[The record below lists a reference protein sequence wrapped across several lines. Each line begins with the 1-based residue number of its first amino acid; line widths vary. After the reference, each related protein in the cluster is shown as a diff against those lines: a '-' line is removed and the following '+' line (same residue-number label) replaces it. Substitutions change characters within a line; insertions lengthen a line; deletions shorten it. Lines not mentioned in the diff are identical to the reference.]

1 MANRVLLLAFGAVAL
16 STGALAL
23 PVNKVSADRG
33 IVLARTV
40 CNDEGECWH
49 QTTPAEGI
57 IGGVLGGLEGRSVHR
72 DRDYDRDIDRG
83 DGDHRRWRDDGDRRD
98 DR

>member
-33 IVLARTV
+33 IVLAR
-40 CNDEGECWH
+40 
-49 QTTPAEGI
+49 
-57 IGGVLGGLEGRSVHR
+57 
-72 DRDYDRDIDRG
+72 DRV
-83 DGDHRRWRDDGDRRD
+83 
-98 DR
+98 